1 MLKILRRYTMPISIL
16 LGMVGYKWFGYLHFL
31 TPYLIFSM
39 LFFTFSKINYAHL
52 RPSILHLW
60 LILIQLIFSIVVFY
74 LLRSF
79 DILLAQGIMICIFC
93 PTATAAA
100 VLTQKLKGNIEFVAS
115 YTLYAN
121 LVMAVF
127 IPLVYPIMQQNNSN
141 IGFFSLFMKIFS
153 MIFPLLICPFLLSF
167 VVRRLPKINDIVAK
181 NSGLAFYIWSFSLI
195 IVIAKLT
202 KNFIEDQVIGLSVIA
217 LMLGALV
224 VCLLQFFVGK
234 LVGKPYGQTIA
245 AGQALGQKNTIFAI
259 WLSNS
264 YFNPV
269 VATSAGAYIIWQT
282 IFNTIQI
289 YLVEKNE

>member
-1 MLKILRRYTMPISIL
+1 
-16 LGMVGYKWFGYLHFL
+16 
-31 TPYLIFSM
+31 
-39 LFFTFSKINYAHL
+39 
-52 RPSILHLW
+52 
-60 LILIQLIFSIVVFY
+60 
-74 LLRSF
+74 
-79 DILLAQGIMICIFC
+79 
-93 PTATAAA
+93 
-100 VLTQKLKGNIEFVAS
+100 
-115 YTLYAN
+115 
-121 LVMAVF
+121 MAVF
-127 IPLVYPIMQQNNSN
+127 VPLVYPIMQQNNSN

-167 VVRRLPKINDIVAK
+167 VVRRLPKTNDIVAK

-259 WLSNS
+259 WLANS

>member
-16 LGMVGYKWFGYLHFL
+16 LGMAGYKWFGYLHFL

-39 LFFTFSKINYAHL
+39 LFFTFSKISYAHL

-60 LILIQLIFSIVVFY
+60 LILIQLIFSVLIFFI
-74 LLRSF
+74 LRSF
-79 DILLAQGIMICIFC
+79 DILLAQGIMICVFC

-100 VLTQKLKGNIEFVAS
+100 VITQKLKGNIEFVAS
-115 YTLYAN
+115 YTLYVN

-127 IPLVYPIMQQNNSN
+127 IPLVYPIMQHNDAN
-141 IGFFSLFMKIFS
+141 IGFLSLFLKIFS
-153 MIFPLLICPFLLSF
+153 MIFPLLICPFLLAF
-167 VVRRLPKINDIVAK
+167 IVRRFPKINDIVVK

-202 KNFIEDQVIGLSVIA
+202 KHFIEDQVIGLSVIA

-224 VCLLQFFVGK
+224 VCLLQFFTGK
-234 LVGKPYGQTIA
+234 LIGKPYGQTIA

-259 WLSNS
+259 WLANS
-264 YFNPV
+264 YFNPL
-269 VATSAGAYIIWQT
+269 VAVSAGAYIIWQT